1 MAEQLTHQQHQAVFD
16 RGGDLLVSAA
26 AGSGKTKVLVERL
39 MQYITDPNGP
49 ANIDDFLII
58 TYTKAAAAE
67 LRGKIAK
74 ALSQRIAQDPGNSR
88 LQRQFQR
95 LYLAKISTVH
105 SFCTD
110 ILREYAYML
119 DIPGDFRMI
128 EEQED
133 EPLRR
138 QVLDAVLSEAYERI
152 GEDSNFAAFV
162 DSQGVGR
169 NDRDLPELIL
179 KVYDSAKCHKDW
191 QGWLDRCLKY
201 GDVSGAMDV
210 SQTLWGRFLMDNLF
224 DCIDQNCLMLERT
237 AALCDVSDGL
247 DKMAAVIRDIH
258 SQLTAIRQAKTWDE
272 IHKLRNLDEGNI
284 RGISAKKNLDKEAY
298 AKAKIVR
305 DLCTKQ
311 MEDLLRDFG
320 NDSEQILRDLRQT
333 QPAVY
338 ALLDLVRR
346 FAQRYDRVKKGLR
359 VMDFS
364 DLEHKALDLLWG
376 KSRSGPTAAARQI
389 GERYAQIMVDEYQDS
404 NEVQDAIFRAL
415 SNGRDNLFMVGDVK
429 QSIYQFRLADPGI
442 FMDKYARFCAAD
454 QALPGQGRKIVLSNN
469 FRSGPGVIEAVN
481 SVFGECMCQKVGG
494 LDYGDEEALWEGV
507 PHEPLP
513 DRETELHVIDVH
525 ADTYAEEA
533 EFVAGRIEELLDGNH
548 MVRGETALRPIV
560 PEDIVILLRS
570 PRTSGWDFHYALHK
584 RGFSTVSSNALDLLS
599 TDEVDWLRSL
609 LQAINN
615 PRQDIPFI
623 AAITGP
629 VFGFTADD
637 LASVRGA
644 KKNALFF
651 DALCQSD
658 LEKARAFTEV
668 LSQLRTYNRMH
679 TLPELMEQIY
689 LLTGA
694 DVVYGAMPDGQ
705 ERSANLR
712 DFYRFVVR
720 FSATPSADL
729 QGLLDYIQQ
738 CEGDGLGV
746 SRQAGTDGSIQITSI
761 HKSKGLEY
769 PVVFLCG
776 LSRSFNMQSSNGTI
790 LCDPE
795 LGLGLSCV
803 DNTTRIRYPSIANRA
818 ISRKTRADSISEE
831 LRVLYVAMTRPKDRL
846 IMTYAQS
853 GMPEKLEKLSAS
865 IDLAPKQMLLS
876 RANCL
881 GSWVLF
887 TAMQRTEAGQLFAQG
902 GKPEHTLPGA
912 LPWKIKYHEATAVDE
927 PIELKTLDEADP
939 LDERV
944 VQNIRTALSFR
955 YPHLAATT
963 VPSKQTATQKKGR
976 LKDQEVAENAAMD
989 RHSVRQWRK
998 LNTSLSRAAATE
1010 YGNAVHAAMQH
1021 INFSQCTDTA
1031 RIQEE
1036 LARLVDTGL
1045 LKAEQLQKLNV
1056 DAFAAFFDSPLG
1068 RQICAGKNVLRE
1080 FKFSLLD
1087 DAAQYAP
1094 GVSGEKVLL
1103 QGVVDCALI
1112 EDDGITVVD
1121 FKTDKVTEDTVDIRA
1136 ESYREQIQTYA
1147 DALGRIFKLPV
1158 KKSFL
1163 YFFALRKFYPM

>member
-1 MAEQLTHQQHQAVFD
+1 MAEQLTNQQHQAVFD
-16 RGGDLLVSAA
+16 KGGDLLVSAA

-39 MQYITDPNGP
+39 MQSITDPQSP

-74 ALSQRIAQDPGNSR
+74 ALTQRIAQDPGNSR

-138 QVLDAVLSEAYERI
+138 QVLDAVLAEAYERI
-152 GEDSNFAAFV
+152 GEDTNFAAFV

-169 NDRDLPELIL
+169 NDRDVPELIF

-191 QGWLDRCLKY
+191 QGWLDQCLSC
-201 GDVSGAMDV
+201 GDVSGITDA
-210 SQTLWGRFLMDNLF
+210 SQTLWGRFLMDNLHE
-224 DCIDQNCLMLERT
+224 CIDQNCLMLERT
-237 AALCDVSDGL
+237 EALCDGSDGL
-247 DKMAAVIRDIH
+247 EKMAAVIRDMH
-258 SQLTAIRQAKTWDE
+258 SQLMALRNAETWDE
-272 IHKLRNLDEGNI
+272 IHRLRNFDGGNI
-284 RGISAKKNLDKEAY
+284 RGISAKKNLDKDAY
-298 AKAKIVR
+298 AKAKIAR

-311 MEDLLRDFG
+311 MDDLLRDFG
-320 NDSEQILRDLRQT
+320 NDSKQVLADLKQIY
-333 QPAVY
+333 PA
-338 ALLDLVRR
+338 LSGLMDLVRR
-346 FAQRYDRVKKGLR
+346 FAQRYDRVKQGLR

-389 GERYAQIMVDEYQDS
+389 GQRYVQIMVDEYQDS

-415 SNGRDNLFMVGDVK
+415 SNGRNNLFMVGDVK

-442 FMDKYARFCAAD
+442 FLDKYARFAPAEQAA
-454 QALPGQGRKIVLSNN
+454 LGEGRKIVLSNN

-481 SVFGECMCQKVGG
+481 SVFRQCMCPKVGG

-507 PHEPLP
+507 SHEPIP
-513 DRETELHVIDVH
+513 DKETELHVIDVH
-525 ADTYAEEA
+525 SDTYAEEA
-533 EFVAGRIEELLDGNH
+533 EFVAGRISELLDGKH
-548 MVRGETALRPIV
+548 LVRGEAGLRPIV

-570 PRTSGWDFHYALHK
+570 PRTSGWNFHYALQK
-584 RGFSTVSSNALDLLS
+584 RGFRTVSSNALDLLA
-599 TDEVDWLRSL
+599 TDEVDWLRSF
-609 LQAINN
+609 LQTINN
-615 PRQDIPFI
+615 PRQDIPLI

-637 LASVRGA
+637 LASVRAGG
-644 KKNALFF
+644 NNVLFY
-651 DALCQSD
+651 DALIQSQ
-658 LEKARAFTEV
+658 LEKARSFIDV
-668 LSQLRTYNRMH
+668 LEQLRTYNRMH
-679 TLPELMEQIY
+679 TLPELLHQIY

-705 ERSANLR
+705 ERNANLR

-720 FSATPSADL
+720 FSATPYADL

-738 CEGDGLGV
+738 CQLDGLSV
-746 SRQAGTDGSIQITSI
+746 NRQASADGCIQITSI

-776 LSRSFNMQSSNGTI
+776 LSRNFNMQSANGTI

-803 DNTTRIRYPSIANRA
+803 DNSTRIRYPSIANRA
-818 ISRKTRADSISEE
+818 ISRKTKADSISEE

-846 IMTYAQS
+846 IMTYAQA

-865 IDLAPKQMLLS
+865 IDLAPKSMMLS
-876 RANCL
+876 RASCL

-887 TAMQRTEAGQLFAQG
+887 TALQRTEAGQLFALG
-902 GKPEHTLPGA
+902 GKPEQTAPGEI
-912 LPWKIKYHEATAVDE
+912 PWHIQYHAPSAVDE
-927 PIELKTLDEADP
+927 PTELNELEEAQP
-939 LDERV
+939 LDEGV
-944 VQNIRTALSFR
+944 VENIRTALAFR
-955 YPHLAATT
+955 YPHLIATN

-976 LKDQEVAENAAMD
+976 LKDQEVAENAAPD
-989 RHSVRQWRK
+989 WHTARQWRP
-998 LNTSLSRAAATE
+998 LNGPARATRATE
-1010 YGNAVHAAMQH
+1010 YGNAVHGVMQH
-1021 INFSQCTDTA
+1021 IRFSKCKDVA
-1031 RIQEE
+1031 GIHEE
-1036 LARLVDTGL
+1036 LSRLVNAGL
-1045 LKAEQLQKLNV
+1045 LREEQRYQIDENALIS
-1056 DAFAAFFDSPLG
+1056 FFDSPLG
-1068 RQICAGKNVLRE
+1068 RRICQGSNVLRE

-1112 EDDGITVVD
+1112 EEDGITVVD
-1121 FKTDKVTEDTVDIRA
+1121 FKTDSVTAETVALRA
-1136 ESYREQIQTYA
+1136 EAYRTQVETYA
-1147 DALGRIFKLPV
+1147 DALGRIFKLPI
-1158 KKSFL
+1158 KESYL
-1163 YFFALRKFYPM
+1163 YFFKLRKFYRM